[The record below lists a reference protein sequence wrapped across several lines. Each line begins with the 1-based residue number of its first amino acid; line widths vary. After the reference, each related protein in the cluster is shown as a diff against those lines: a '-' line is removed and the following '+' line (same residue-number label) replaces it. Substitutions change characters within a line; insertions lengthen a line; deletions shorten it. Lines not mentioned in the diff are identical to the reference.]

1 MEMREIDA
9 SLPLICDLDGT
20 LIKTDS
26 LHENI
31 LSAMLCCPD
40 KLLSSISILLHG
52 RAAWK
57 AALTNISRVDAASL
71 PYCDDVLALLRD
83 ARAGGRKTYLVTA
96 ADQSIADDV
105 ASHVKMFDGVKGSDA
120 KTNLKGANKLIW
132 LKQRFPQGFI
142 YAGDSFADLPIWQES
157 AGAILVGRAARFA
170 DQLGRKGVSSKP
182 IRPDEDNLAASWLR
196 ELRLHQ
202 WSKNA
207 LIFIPIFLGHI
218 ANDPQVWV
226 RTLMAFF
233 AFGLVASATYIVN
246 DIVDLESDRAHP
258 TKRHRP
264 IAAGRIS
271 LGSALMVGLFL
282 FAAGFGISVALSI
295 KFTLVVLVYLLLTLS
310 YSFKLKKLP
319 MIDVTVIGAL
329 FTLRIVM
336 GQVLNGLLASPWLLS
351 FSALFFFSLALAKRH
366 VEVLRSGAAKRES
379 VKGRGYVAQDWPLT
393 LGFGLSSAIASIV
406 IMLLFVALDGNATHA
421 YQHPVWLYVAPAG
434 VFIWLQRIWLLSQ
447 RMELNDDPIVFAL
460 KDKMSYVIGFLVAVS
475 FVLAL

>member
-1 MEMREIDA
+1 
-9 SLPLICDLDGT
+9 
-20 LIKTDS
+20 
-26 LHENI
+26 
-31 LSAMLCCPD
+31 
-40 KLLSSISILLHG
+40 
-52 RAAWK
+52 
-57 AALTNISRVDAASL
+57 
-71 PYCDDVLALLRD
+71 
-83 ARAGGRKTYLVTA
+83 
-96 ADQSIADDV
+96 
-105 ASHVKMFDGVKGSDA
+105 
-120 KTNLKGANKLIW
+120 
-132 LKQRFPQGFI
+132 
-142 YAGDSFADLPIWQES
+142 
-157 AGAILVGRAARFA
+157 
-170 DQLGRKGVSSKP
+170 
-182 IRPDEDNLAASWLR
+182 
-196 ELRLHQ
+196 
-202 WSKNA
+202 
-207 LIFIPIFLGHI
+207 
-218 ANDPQVWV
+218 
-226 RTLMAFF
+226 
-233 AFGLVASATYIVN
+233 
-246 DIVDLESDRAHP
+246 
-258 TKRHRP
+258 
-264 IAAGRIS
+264 
-271 LGSALMVGLFL
+271 MVGLFL
-282 FAAGFGISVALSI
+282 FAAGFGISAALSI